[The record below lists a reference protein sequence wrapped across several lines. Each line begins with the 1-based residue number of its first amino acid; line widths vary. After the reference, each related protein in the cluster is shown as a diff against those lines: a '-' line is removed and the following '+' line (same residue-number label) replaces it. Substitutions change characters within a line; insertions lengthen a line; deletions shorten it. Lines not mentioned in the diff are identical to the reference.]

1 MKIAVAQFQA
11 ALKENPPVV
20 RELPAQAKITETD
33 LPKIATDLLAA
44 SQDLIN
50 EGRLGYSSYQV
61 TSEPAVQFTVELS
74 PVNLPMA
81 DAKKVNQ
88 FFGDDNDVVPLNV
101 YLVTRSTYL
110 NVSHLHID
118 LLGSSEDDLTTFH
131 EEMLAIMTLNWQ
143 TIVDHFQNPPIEPA
157 KPAAKATTKKTTT
170 KRKTTR
176 RTTKKT
182 TAKKATTKK
191 AATKKTTAKKA
202 TTTKKAAAKKP
213 ATKKAAAKTTTTKK
227 ATTKKATTKT
237 AAKKTSSKATKA

>member
-1 MKIAVAQFQA
+1 MKIAVAQYQA
-11 ALKENPPVV
+11 ALKENPPIV

-33 LPKIATDLLAA
+33 LPKIATELLTA

-61 TSEPAVQFTVELS
+61 SSEPAVQFTIELS

-88 FFGDDNDVVPLNV
+88 FFSDDNDVVPLNV

-118 LLGSSEDDLTTFH
+118 LLGSSEADLTEFH
-131 EEMLAIMTLNWQ
+131 KELVAIMTLNWQ
-143 TIVDHFQNPPIEPA
+143 TIVDHFENPPIEPTQ
-157 KPAAKATTKKTTT
+157 PAAKTATKKTTT

-176 RTTKKT
+176 RTAKKATTRKASTKKVTTKKT
-182 TAKKATTKK
+182 TTKKTTTKK
-191 AATKKTTAKKA
+191 AATKKSA
-202 TTTKKAAAKKP
+202 TQ
-213 ATKKAAAKTTTTKK
+213 K
-227 ATTKKATTKT
+227 ATTKKATTK
-237 AAKKTSSKATKA
+237 KTVSKAKTTKD

>member
-1 MKIAVAQFQA
+1 MKIAVAQYQA
-11 ALKENPPVV
+11 TLKENPPVV

-61 TSEPAVQFTVELS
+61 ASEPAVQFTVELS

-118 LLGSSEDDLTTFH
+118 LLGSSEDDLAAFH
-131 EEMLAIMTLNWQ
+131 EEMLAIMKLNWQ

-157 KPAAKATTKKTTT
+157 KPAAKTTAKKTTT

-176 RTTKKT
+176 RTTKKVT
-182 TAKKATTKK
+182 TKKAAPKKTAAKKATTKK
-191 AATKKTTAKKA
+191 AAAKKTTAKK
-202 TTTKKAAAKKP
+202 
-213 ATKKAAAKTTTTKK
+213 TTTKK
-227 ATTKKATTKT
+227 ATTKKASTKRTTTRATTKK
-237 AAKKTSSKATKA
+237 ATSSAKTKA